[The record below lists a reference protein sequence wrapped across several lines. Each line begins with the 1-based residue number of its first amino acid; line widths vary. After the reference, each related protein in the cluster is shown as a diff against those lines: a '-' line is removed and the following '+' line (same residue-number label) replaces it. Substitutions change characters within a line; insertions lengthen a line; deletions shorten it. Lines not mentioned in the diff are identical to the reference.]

1 MTYRGYDILT
11 AVVWM
16 VLGAALMVLGF
27 FLRRPDF
34 GEAIWWVVTGV
45 GVALIVVGVVSVFFT
60 MRQAVEMNCPHCG
73 GRIMPRV
80 KPDTSHLYLAKA
92 EEDEKGVETPADEA
106 GKLPED

>member
-16 VLGAALMVLGF
+16 VLGAALVVLGL

-34 GEAIWWVVTGV
+34 GEAIWWVVGAV
-45 GVALIVVGVVSVFFT
+45 GIALVVVGVVSIIFT
-60 MRQAVEMNCPHCG
+60 MKQPTEMQCPHCG
-73 GRIMPRV
+73 GRIAPRV

-92 EEDEKGVETPADEA
+92 EEEEEQSAPAAEEEKAS
-106 GKLPED
+106 ED